1 MRTADATWPGA
12 IALELRDVHK
22 SFGGAAIVKGVSAAI
37 HAGEFVSLLGP
48 SGCGKST
55 TLRMIAGFELP
66 DRGQILIGGKDVTDT
81 PAHKRNLGMMFQS
94 YGLFPHMTVA
104 DNVAYGLKRR
114 GVPKAERLER
124 TIAALNLVRLG
135 SMGDRY
141 PRQMSGGQQQRVALA
156 RALVIE
162 PSLLLLDEPLS
173 NLDAKLRVEMRQ
185 EIRELQRKTNV
196 TAVFVTHDQEEAL
209 SVSDRIIVMSAG
221 NVEQIDRPEAVY
233 ASPATRFV
241 ADFMGE
247 TNFVEGVVSR
257 EGDVSHLVHES
268 GVKFPVQSSKAA
280 NGARLLVSLRPEAI
294 AISGAG
300 STGGIDAVVEDMVYR
315 GAFSVVRCRINPKF
329 ALHAVQQ
336 NIGGLG
342 TSVASGDR
350 VSIAWSPEA
359 ARVL

>member
-1 MRTADATWPGA
+1 MR
-12 IALELRDVHK
+12 EVHK
-22 SFGGAAIVKGVSAAI
+22 SFGGIAIVKGISAAI

-66 DRGQILIGGKDVTDT
+66 DRGQILINGRDVTDT
-81 PAHKRNLGMMFQS
+81 PAHKRNLGMVFQS

-114 GVPKAERLER
+114 GMARAERLER
-124 TIAALNLVRLG
+124 TSAALNLVRLG

-221 NVEQIDRPEAVY
+221 NVEQIDRPQAVY
-233 ASPATRFV
+233 ANPATRFV

-247 TNFVEGVVSR
+247 TNFIEGTVSH
-257 EGDVSHLVHES
+257 EADMPHLVHES
-268 GVKFPVQSSKAA
+268 GVKFRVASTGATK
-280 NGARLLVSLRPEAI
+280 GARLLVSLRPEAI
-294 AISGAG
+294 VISEAG
-300 STGGIDAVVEDMVYR
+300 SAGGIDAVVEDIVYR
-315 GAFSVVRCRINPKF
+315 GAFSVLRCRINPT
-329 ALHAVQQ
+329 LVLNAVQQ
-336 NIGGLG
+336 NAGGLVTG
-342 TSVASGDR
+342 VAPGDR
-350 VSIAWSPEA
+350 ISIAWSPEA
-359 ARVL
+359 ARAV